1 MDSMPQQLKTVAP
14 VWVFAFVGAVVI
26 GIAAPREDS
35 LQALP
40 IVMVMVVLVT
50 FCVQLAVAEK
60 VGFVDRV
67 MASLG
72 GSIVILAAA
81 TLVLGLLSTLA
92 A

>member
-1 MDSMPQQLKTVAP
+1 MDTMAQQLKTIAP
-14 VWVFAFVGAVVI
+14 IWVFALVGAIVI
-26 GIAAPREDS
+26 GLAVPRQDW

-40 IVMVMVVLVT
+40 IVMVLAVLAT

-67 MASLG
+67 MASLA

-81 TLVLGLLSTLA
+81 TLVLGLLSTLSA
-92 A
+92 

>member
-1 MDSMPQQLKTVAP
+1 MPEQVKRQLTTVAP
-14 VWVFAFVGAVVI
+14 IWVFVLVGAVVI
-26 GIAAPREDS
+26 GIAAPKEDY

-40 IVMVMVVLVT
+40 IVMVLAVLIT

-67 MASLG
+67 MASLA

-81 TLVLGLLSTLA
+81 TVVLGLLATL
-92 A
+92 